1 MLNGSSERINKEAYA
16 NDIGKRVKSK
26 CLTKPVKTSKRK
38 NRMSNER
45 HEGTKMGKRISN
57 ASRERSRREKCP
69 LDRSHIRSRRYV
81 NCMPKGRSKMS
92 QRHGQAYIQ
101 RALIEITLEATAAS

>member
-45 HEGTKMGKRISN
+45 HEGTKMGKRISYE
-57 ASRERSRREKCP
+57 SRERNQRKKCLFDGSHVKSRG
-69 LDRSHIRSRRYV
+69 YT
-81 NCMPKGRSKMS
+81 NCMPNGHFEMS
-92 QRHGQAYIQ
+92 QRHGEAYI
-101 RALIEITLEATAAS
+101 